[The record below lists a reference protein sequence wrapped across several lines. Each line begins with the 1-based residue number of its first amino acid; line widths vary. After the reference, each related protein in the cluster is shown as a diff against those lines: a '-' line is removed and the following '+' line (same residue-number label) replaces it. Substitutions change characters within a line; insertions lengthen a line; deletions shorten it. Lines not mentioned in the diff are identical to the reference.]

1 MGRMSVHLIA
11 TAVAQAMACE
21 SVKVIHSREGLY
33 GIGSF
38 TEPLPNSPYNPE
50 LKDGQEW
57 KGSGKR
63 KMSKLK

>member
-1 MGRMSVHLIA
+1 MGRISVHLIA

-33 GIGSF
+33 GYIDIN
-38 TEPLPNSPYNPE
+38 EPLIDSPYNPE
-50 LKDGQEW
+50 MKSGQEW

-63 KMSKLK
+63 KMPKLK